1 MKTGWRARPPS
12 GIRSDHTFIKRG
24 VKGKLR
30 KGKTNISYLTGL
42 IPQPPLPLRRSGS
55 MQIAKPPME
64 KLAAYAATQR
74 CQLGPAATEQDAR
87 VDGASVTAAQKAAH
101 VGAASVA
108 AAQQDNRVGAARVA
122 SINQCDTGAA
132 ATEPGAGVDANGG
145 GDTATIEEEMEIGA
159 EPGLDAF
166 DRGFF
171 MKDLRAENR
180 LVPSMWMTSILVQ
193 CRPSDEEDFA
203 FNQREDAE
211 EAYVAE
217 VESDPKVEDIG
228 QVFWQN
234 VPGGSYT
241 TKTIA
246 LKLDAAALN
255 DGRGATKS
263 AAASGESSIVLLKL
277 LWTMAPSR
285 YDAFS
290 RSRSKHMNGKLQHK
304 LKTPRNT
311 WRHHWQIEETKIN
324 STTRGISSNRSA
336 GYSYAMW
343 AYGWLV
349 QTLCCNENGAVP
361 RNIFGRYMNRKRK
374 PKTID
379 KTFQIQ
385 PVLPGS

>member
-1 MKTGWRARPPS
+1 MLK
-12 GIRSDHTFIKRG
+12 
-24 VKGKLR
+24 
-30 KGKTNISYLTGL
+30 GL

-180 LVPSMWMTSILVQ
+180 LVPVK
-193 CRPSDEEDFA
+193 SDEEDFA

-234 VPGGSYT
+234 G
-241 TKTIA
+241 
-246 LKLDAAALN
+246 
-255 DGRGATKS
+255 
-263 AAASGESSIVLLKL
+263 
-277 LWTMAPSR
+277 M
-285 YDAFS
+285 
-290 RSRSKHMNGKLQHK
+290 
-304 LKTPRNT
+304 
-311 WRHHWQIEETKIN
+311 
-324 STTRGISSNRSA
+324 
-336 GYSYAMW
+336 
-343 AYGWLV
+343 
-349 QTLCCNENGAVP
+349 
-361 RNIFGRYMNRKRK
+361 
-374 PKTID
+374 
-379 KTFQIQ
+379 
-385 PVLPGS
+385 